1 MATGSSSKIAPYLL
15 IAPSLAIVFGLILYP
30 VGYSIWLGFFSKHAY
45 LPVQEFVG
53 LGNYIGFLH
62 NAEFWRSVY
71 LGTIFAGGSVILQIV
86 VGVLASL
93 VLNEKFACRGFVRA
107 VVLFPYMLPA
117 IVVVLL
123 MRWLLNDTYGILKNV
138 LVQAGL
144 GKYAI
149 VWFSP
154 DNIMLT
160 LILISVWIYFP
171 FVVMAVLARLQSI
184 DPELYDAAKIDGAGP
199 IRRFI
204 HVTLPQIR
212 DILFVIVLLRV
223 IFMFTKFDLVWLL
236 VGAGGIGYYVRT
248 LPIYTFVTSFGE
260 LQVGAGAALSVM
272 MFGALLVFSLVYFRL
287 FRESEDQS

>member
-1 MATGSSSKIAPYLL
+1 M
-15 IAPSLAIVFGLILYP
+15 
-30 VGYSIWLGFFSKHAY
+30 
-45 LPVQEFVG
+45 
-53 LGNYIGFLH
+53 
-62 NAEFWRSVY
+62 Y
-71 LGTIFAGGSVILQIV
+71 LGAIFAGGSVILQIV
-86 VGVLASL
+86 MGVLASL
-93 VLNEKFACRGFVRA
+93 VLNEEFKGRSVVRA
-107 VVLFPYMLPA
+107 IVLFPYMLPA

-123 MRWLLNDTYGILKNV
+123 MRWLLNDTYGVIKN
-138 LVQAGL
+138 LMTQAGL
-144 GKYAI
+144 GNYTV

-154 DNIMLT
+154 DYIMLT

-184 DPELYDAAKIDGAGP
+184 DWSCTTRRKFHGAGP

-212 DILFVIVLLRV
+212 DILFVVILLRV

-272 MFGALLVFSLVYFRL
+272 MFISLLVFAPCISECSERRLICELPPWQSRSTIDRL
-287 FRESEDQS
+287 FERRVPGALVRISASLDDHHLTQADSEILSQDFPSLPS

>member
-1 MATGSSSKIAPYLL
+1 METSSRYTPYLL
-15 IAPSLAIVFGLILYP
+15 IAPALAIVFALILYP
-30 VGYSIWLGFFSKHAY
+30 VGYSIWLSLFSKHAY
-45 LPVQEFVG
+45 LPVQEFIG
-53 LGNYIGFLH
+53 LGNYVAFLQ
-62 NAEFWRSVY
+62 NPEFWRSVY
-71 LGTIFAGGSVILQIV
+71 LGAIFAGGSVVLQIV

-93 VLNEKFACRGFVRA
+93 VLNEEFRGRAFVRA
-107 VVLFPYMLPA
+107 LVLFPYMLPA

-123 MRWLLNDTYGILKNV
+123 MRWLLNDTYGVIKN
-138 LVQAGL
+138 LMLQTGL
-144 GKYAI
+144 GQYAI

-154 DNIMLT
+154 DYIMLT

-199 IRRFI
+199 VRRFI

-260 LQVGAGAALSVM
+260 LQVGAGSALAVM
-272 MFGALLVFSLVYFRL
+272 MFVTLLVFSFIYFRA
-287 FRESEDQS
+287 FREEEE

>member
-1 MATGSSSKIAPYLL
+1 MESSSKFTPYAL

-30 VGYSIWLGFFSKHAY
+30 VGYSIWLSLFSKHAY
-45 LPVQEFVG
+45 LPVQEFIG
-53 LGNYIGFLH
+53 LGNYIAFLQDP
-62 NAEFWRSVY
+62 EFWRSVY
-71 LGTIFAGGSVILQIV
+71 LGAIFAGGSVILQIV
-86 VGVLASL
+86 TGVLASL
-93 VLNEKFACRGFVRA
+93 VLNEEFRGRSVVRA
-107 VVLFPYMLPA
+107 IVLFPYMLPA

-123 MRWLLNDTYGILKNV
+123 MRWLLNDTYGVIKN
-138 LVQAGL
+138 LMVQAGF
-144 GKYAI
+144 GQYTI

-154 DNIMLT
+154 DYIMLT

-199 IRRFI
+199 VRRFI
-204 HVTLPQIR
+204 SVTLPQIR
-212 DILFVIVLLRV
+212 DILFVVVLLRV

-248 LPIYTFVTSFGE
+248 LPIYMFVTSFGE

-272 MFGALLVFSLVYFRL
+272 MFISLLVFALVYFRV
-287 FRESEDQS
+287 FREEGEP